1 MVEQKIDLFPVKV
14 PDGYDM
20 MQMLPSRSF
29 VRLFVVPV
37 LITYL
42 LNRTGQRDTQKY
54 GKTTF
59 MFFHNND
66 HIHTL
71 RILSETDA
79 TRGVIGS
86 ADTCCATG
94 YWSG

>member
-42 LNRTGQRDTQKY
+42 LNRMGQRETQN
-54 GKTTF
+54 TERL
-59 MFFHNND
+59 H
-66 HIHTL
+66 
-71 RILSETDA
+71 
-79 TRGVIGS
+79 
-86 ADTCCATG
+86 
-94 YWSG
+94 

>member
-20 MQMLPSRSF
+20 MQMLPSRSL

-42 LNRTGQRDTQKY
+42 LNRIWSERLLKIQKDY
-54 GKTTF
+54 
-59 MFFHNND
+59 
-66 HIHTL
+66 IHVFL
-71 RILSETDA
+71 
-79 TRGVIGS
+79 
-86 ADTCCATG
+86 
-94 YWSG
+94 

>member
-42 LNRTGQRDTQKY
+42 LNR
-54 GKTTF
+54 
-59 MFFHNND
+59 
-66 HIHTL
+66 
-71 RILSETDA
+71 
-79 TRGVIGS
+79 IGS
-86 ADTCCATG
+86 ERLLKIQKD
-94 YWSG
+94 YIHVFL

>member
-42 LNRTGQRDTQKY
+42 LNRMGQRGTQKY

-59 MFFHNND
+59 MFFYNND
-66 HIHTL
+66 NIHTL
-71 RILSETDA
+71 SILSETDV
-79 TRGVIGS
+79 TRRVIGS

>member
-14 PDGYDM
+14 PDRYDM

-42 LNRTGQRDTQKY
+42 LNRTCRGYTQKIRKDY
-54 GKTTF
+54 
-59 MFFHNND
+59 
-66 HIHTL
+66 IH
-71 RILSETDA
+71 
-79 TRGVIGS
+79 VFP
-86 ADTCCATG
+86 
-94 YWSG
+94 